1 MKNLKVVILAG
12 VLLSASTALSDT
24 IYNNTILTGP
34 ATSIASQEII
44 ILDDVLVPSS
54 RDPSQLPISIKSI
67 TVNVDGAVGQSGQFG
82 IYLFPVNSNGVP
94 DGSPVLISTTF
105 ATFTAPSQLVTFG
118 GGASTLFT
126 VNPNF
131 TAKPGSGLF
140 YLGLV
145 SSSIG
150 AGWLWANG
158 PDMNLPTAYSYQ
170 ISSGNF
176 VLLKSPGPP
185 FPPNFSTYISIA
197 GTTVPEP
204 STLFLFGTG
213 AAFMVARG
221 YRGRRRIA
229 NRTTCSVA
237 PN

>member
-1 MKNLKVVILAG
+1 MKNLKIVILTG
-12 VLLSASTALSDT
+12 MILSAGTALSNT
-24 IYNNTILTGP
+24 IYDNTTLTG
-34 ATSIASQEII
+34 AGTSISSNEII

-54 RDPSQLPISIKSI
+54 RDPSHVPISIKSI
-67 TVNVDGAVGQSGQFG
+67 TVDVGGAVGQSGQFS

-94 DGSPVLISTTF
+94 DGAPVLINTTF
-105 ATFTAPSQLVTFG
+105 ATFTSPSQLVTFG
-118 GGASTLFT
+118 SGASTLFT

-131 TAKPGSGLF
+131 TAKPGFGLF

-150 AGWLWANG
+150 AGWQWANG

-176 VLLKSPGPP
+176 VLLTSGGPP

-197 GTTVPEP
+197 GAPVPEP
-204 STLFLFGTG
+204 STVFLFGTG
-213 AAFMVARG
+213 TAFLVAWG

-229 NRTTCSVA
+229 KRTM
-237 PN
+237 